1 MLAKQ
6 RLVVALLG
14 MPERGV
20 PGPASTIDVVAP
32 GNRVIPHVSAGV
44 AAFVHRHQHVNGSAW
59 IGLEIVPFV
68 RSVPWLGQRR
78 RGRMVDILNLDR
90 RGLDRRMA
98 AKVRADELTVP
109 GPTVLGVGRRMD
121 AHVSVAALDVA
132 LEGGLLIV
140 FEKTSAENIAPSS
153 LAERRSSR
161 IPEEQAESSR
171 TKAQANLRILI
182 ARSSR

>member
-20 PGPASTIDVVAP
+20 PRPASTIDVVTP

-59 IGLEIVPFV
+59 IGLKIVPFV

-78 RGRMVDILNLDR
+78 GGWMIDILNLDR

-121 AHVSVAALDVA
+121 AHVSVAALDEA

-140 FEKTSAENIAPSS
+140 FENGTGGAEEDHHLVSG
-153 LAERRSSR
+153 
-161 IPEEQAESSR
+161 QV
-171 TKAQANLRILI
+171 
-182 ARSSR
+182 